1 MSNLNYF
8 ALEPAIKARVE
19 AEMPELEEVYTPFSV
34 DQMLQLTN
42 ASPSVSIIY
51 AGDRVGDSVG
61 NGKAN
66 AVYQQWLV
74 VLSVNE
80 ASAQL
85 GDTSQIRTIAAP
97 LITKLLEALQGW
109 NPQVPR
115 YKVLMRVNAG
125 VSVGSDD
132 SGNAYFP
139 FLFESQMLVV

>member
-1 MSNLNYF
+1 MSDLNYF

-51 AGDRVGDSVG
+51 AGDRVGDSAG

-85 GDTSQIRTIAAP
+85 GDTSDIRTIAAP
-97 LITKLLEALQGW
+97 LIAKLLCALQGW
-109 NPQVPR
+109 WPDIAPFQE
-115 YKVLMRVNAG
+115 LSRVNAG

-132 SGNAYFP
+132 SGNGYFP
-139 FLFESQMLVV
+139 FLFESQMFT